1 MTLEIDGLSGNPRFR
16 ALISRRLDAAFERHG
31 VAPVSSHVAFAD
43 ENGPK
48 GGIGIRCGITAEL
61 PRRPTLHVDHVADT
75 QRTAFDGALEAL
87 ERQVTRDRGR
97 LREQRRRPKKYFV
110 AKRLL
115 EGDTAME
122 SVRSPRQRRRSA

>member
-16 ALISRRLDAAFERHG
+16 ALITRRLDAAFERHG
-31 VAPVSSHVAFAD
+31 VEPVSSHVAFAD

-48 GGIGIRCGITAEL
+48 GGLGIRCGITAEL

-75 QRTAFDGALEAL
+75 QRTAFEGALEAL

-97 LREQRRRPKKYFV
+97 LREQRRSPKKYFV

-115 EGDTAME
+115 ESDTAADAAP
-122 SVRSPRQRRRSA
+122 SPRQRRRSA